1 MLYKRGADII
11 LSGHAH
17 RYERYAPVTPRGKH
31 SARGIRQFIVG
42 TGRAPG
48 AQKGPIFLARMR
60 AKKIGT
66 PGVLKLRLGSG
77 SYRWKFAPRRA
88 GPSPTRAGT
97 GATNSSLPRG

>member
-48 AQKGPIFLARMR
+48 AQEGPIFLARMR

-97 GATNSSLPRG
+97 GATNSSLP